1 MPGTYWWIGGT
12 TLGYGISGA
21 AYDWNIPANWRQN
34 SVPFN
39 NKPTFV
45 VANDAPGFGD
55 VVNLGFYSKT
65 GEHANLDPYYPN
77 GELKPVAPLLWGGY
91 KTISGMTGTGIWI
104 YGGLT
109 GATSSYIGN
118 GITGALR
125 NLQITI
131 GRDALPES
139 TTLNTYPF
147 ANLGVPPSSIEGPTT
162 SSLPPIASV
171 YLADHL
177 YNGLG
182 LTAYSIAEWK
192 YAIDNN
198 LVSASGLTGLYVKA
212 KEVKINSLTNPAGN
226 IRFYNHT
233 AVNINFVDN
242 INIAPSRINTG
253 SKYKYDTAVSV
264 ITSGNSIYFNNCNFY
279 SLYLE
284 GYIPGYKSA
293 EAGVYIINSNILYF
307 QTRTAWFNLW
317 MNNSCKIG
325 SANMELIG
333 PEFQSP
339 DSIQW
344 LSDDYVKSVMPGPY
358 NGYRPSKLIS
368 GTYSKSVV
376 YPLFGITSAGSTG
389 YIGSNPTALY
399 LELNGTAVS
408 PDLDFH
414 DGSSG
419 KYFGMKG
426 AVYIGGIT
434 ADGVLIQ
441 GDQIAPEHFY
451 TWNPRTGQFECRN
464 QQTYGESCSNGQ
476 MEDYLRTVLFTSWSN
491 NINSLNLMF
500 ARIIPVVPF
509 LTDTR
514 PSGDQIQTFNI
525 GKMTLSRSILEL
537 SQFGPN
543 IIYWDPTSST
553 DPGYAEQQEP
563 DWKFGV
569 ISNSATGVTLDG
581 GLVFDDEYSQVRGAR
596 NVRLLNYVVNKTTN
610 KNSRTN
616 SVLNEIVGNKIP
628 TISDGSAQA
637 L

>member
-1 MPGTYWWIGGT
+1 MPGQYWWIGGT

-21 AYDWNIPANWRQN
+21 AYDWNSPANWRQLSSLGN
-34 SVPFN
+34 T
-39 NKPTFV
+39 PTFV
-45 VANDAPGFGD
+45 VAKDTPGFGD
-55 VVNLGFYSKT
+55 VVNIGAYSKT
-65 GEHANLDPYYPN
+65 GENGVWDAYYPN
-77 GELKPVAPLLWGGY
+77 GEFKPVAPLLWGGY

-131 GRDALPES
+131 GRDALPQS

-147 ANLGVPPSSIEGPTT
+147 PSLGVPASQIEGPTT

-177 YNGLG
+177 YWGLG
-182 LTAYSIAEWK
+182 LTAYSQAEWK

-212 KEVKINSLTNPAGN
+212 KEVKINSLPNPGGLGTYK
-226 IRFYNHT
+226 RT

-242 INIAPSRINTG
+242 INIAPTPTVFGSR
-253 SKYKYDTAVSV
+253 YKYDTAVSV
-264 ITSGNSIYFNNCNFY
+264 NISGNVIYFNNCNLN

-284 GYIPGYKSA
+284 GYVPGYKSA

-325 SANMELIG
+325 NANIELIG

-339 DSIQW
+339 DNIQW
-344 LSDDYVKSVMPGPY
+344 LSDDYVKSVYGGL
-358 NGYRPSKLIS
+358 NQGYRPSKLIS
-368 GTYSKSVV
+368 GTYSKSLVF
-376 YPLFGITSAGSTG
+376 PLFGITSPGSTG
-389 YIGSNPTALY
+389 YIESNPISLN

-414 DGSSG
+414 DSSSG
-419 KYFGMKG
+419 NFFGMKG
-426 AVYIGGIT
+426 AVYVGGIT
-434 ADGVLIQ
+434 ADGMLIQ

-491 NINSLNLMF
+491 NINLLNLMF
-500 ARIIPVVPF
+500 ARIIPVLPF
-509 LTDTR
+509 STDTR

-581 GLVFDDEYSQVRGAR
+581 GLVFYDEYSQVRGAR

-610 KNSRTN
+610 KNNRTN

-628 TISDGSAQA
+628 TISGGSAQS